1 MVHVIHSIAV
11 TNNHTQDTFSLVT
24 MVEAL
29 FDAATPRGQGRRG
42 LEGAG
47 IPTLAAQPCGMLSK
61 PKLPFLKKKKNI
73 FIWLCQVLVAA
84 HRASL

>member
-11 TNNHTQDTFSLVT
+11 TNNHTQDKFSLVT

-29 FDAATPRGQGRRG
+29 LDAATPRGQGRRG

-47 IPTLAAQPCGMLSK
+47 IPTPAAQPCGMLSK
-61 PKLPFLKKKKNI
+61 PKLSIKKKKKKTY
-73 FIWLCQVLVAA
+73 LAA

>member
-29 FDAATPRGQGRRG
+29 FDAAMPRGQGRRG

-61 PKLPFLKKKKNI
+61 PKLPF
-73 FIWLCQVLVAA
+73 
-84 HRASL
+84 

>member
-29 FDAATPRGQGRRG
+29 FDVATPRGQGRRG
-42 LEGAG
+42 SRAHNLGRRLAGGGTVGTGALG
-47 IPTLAAQPCGMLSK
+47 WDLSGLRAVWIPLSMPGANK
-61 PKLPFLKKKKNI
+61 HFY
-73 FIWLCQVLVAA
+73 
-84 HRASL
+84 

>member
-61 PKLPFLKKKKNI
+61 PKLPFFKKKKNKTYL
-73 FIWLCQVLVAA
+73 FGCA
-84 HRASL
+84 RS